1 MTKSEVRQEIR
12 RRKAACSAEERAVLS
27 RQVTAKLVA
36 TPQWQHAHTVLL
48 YHSLP
53 DEVATHQLI
62 TEALSAGKRVL
73 LPVVV
78 GDDLELRF
86 LPTPDA
92 LREGA
97 FHILEPTGAPF
108 TDYAAIDLAVIPGV
122 AFTPDGRRLGRGR
135 GYYDRL
141 LAHFPQSLSSSLSSS
156 LSPSLKAKRVLR
168 GLPLGHPCPMRG
180 GITPMPTGL
189 RRPGGEPSPYLI
201 GLCWPF
207 QLLADLPTEP
217 HDLTVHAVIA

>member
-12 RRKAACSAEERAVLS
+12 SRKAACSAEEREALS
-27 RQVTAKLVA
+27 REVTAKLVA
-36 TPQWQHAHTVLL
+36 TPQWQQARTVLL

-53 DEVATHQLI
+53 DEVATHDLI
-62 TEALSAGKRVL
+62 SEALAAGKRVL

-141 LAHFPQSLSSSLSSS
+141 LSHFSPLSSPY
-156 LSPSLKAKRVLR
+156 SPSLKAKRALR
-168 GLPLGHPCPMRG
+168 GLPLGHPRPMRG

-189 RRPGGEPSPYLI
+189 RGPGGESSPYLV

-207 QLLADLPTEP
+207 QLLPDLPTEP
-217 HDLTVHAVIA
+217 HDLPMDTVIS

>member
-12 RRKAACSAEERAVLS
+12 RRKAASSAEERALLS
-27 RQVTAKLVA
+27 REVTAKLVA

-53 DEVATHQLI
+53 DEVATHDLI

-86 LPTPDA
+86 LPTPDS

-141 LAHFPQSLSSSLSSS
+141 LARFSTPSFNH
-156 LSPSLKAKRVLR
+156 SPSLEAKRVLR

-189 RRPGGEPSPYLI
+189 REPAGEPSPYLI

-207 QLLADLPTEP
+207 QLLADIPTEP
-217 HDLTVHAVIA
+217 HDLSMHAVIA

>member
-12 RRKAACSAEERAVLS
+12 RRKAACSAEERASLS
-27 RQVTAKLVA
+27 REVTAKLVA
-36 TPQWQHAHTVLL
+36 TPQWQHAQTVLL

-53 DEVATHQLI
+53 DEVATHDLI

-86 LPTPDA
+86 LPTPDS

-141 LAHFPQSLSSSLSSS
+141 LVRFSTPSFNH
-156 LSPSLKAKRVLR
+156 SPSLEEREPA
-168 GLPLGHPCPMRG
+168 
-180 GITPMPTGL
+180 
-189 RRPGGEPSPYLI
+189 GEPSPYLI

-217 HDLTVHAVIA
+217 HDLSMNAVIA

>member
-12 RRKAACSAEERAVLS
+12 RRKAACSAEERALLS

-36 TPQWQHAHTVLL
+36 TPQWQQAHTVLL

-53 DEVATHQLI
+53 DEVATHDLI
-62 TEALSAGKRVL
+62 SEALATGKRVL

-78 GDDLELRF
+78 GDDLELRDYHA
-86 LPTPDA
+86 PGD
-92 LREGA
+92 LREGT
-97 FHILEPTGAPF
+97 FHIMEPTGEPF

-122 AFTPDGRRLGRGR
+122 AFTQDGRRLGRGR

-141 LAHFPQSLSSSLSSS
+141 LTH
-156 LSPSLKAKRVLR
+156 
-168 GLPLGHPCPMRG
+168 
-180 GITPMPTGL
+180 ITDN
-189 RRPGGEPSPYLI
+189 YKV

-207 QLLADLPTEP
+207 QLVGDIPTEP
-217 HDLTVHAVIA
+217 HDYPMDEVISLDPQS

>member
-12 RRKAACSAEERAVLS
+12 RRKAACSAEERASLS
-27 RQVTAKLVA
+27 REVIGKLIA
-36 TPQWQHAHTVLL
+36 TPQWQQAHTVLL

-53 DEVATHQLI
+53 DEVATHDLI

-86 LPTPDA
+86 LPTPDS

-97 FHILEPTGAPF
+97 FHILEPTGDPF

-141 LAHFPQSLSSSLSSS
+141 LAHFPQS
-156 LSPSLKAKRVLR
+156 
-168 GLPLGHPCPMRG
+168 
-180 GITPMPTGL
+180 
-189 RRPGGEPSPYLI
+189 PYLI

-217 HDLTVHAVIA
+217 HDLTMHAVIA

>member
-12 RRKAACSAEERAVLS
+12 RRKAACSTEERAALS
-27 RQVTAKLVA
+27 REVTAKLAA
-36 TPQWQHAHTVLL
+36 TPQWQQARTVLL

-53 DEVATHQLI
+53 DEVATHDLI
-62 TEALSAGKRVL
+62 AEALAAGKRVL

-78 GDDLELRF
+78 GDDLELREYSV
-86 LPTPDA
+86 PSG

-97 FHILEPTGAPF
+97 FHIQEPTGAPF
-108 TDYAAIDLAVIPGV
+108 TDYAAIDLAIIPGI

-141 LAHFPQSLSSSLSSS
+141 LAQLSSPSSHTS
-156 LSPSLKAKRVLR
+156 PFSPSLKAKRALR
-168 GLPLGHPCPMRG
+168 GLPLGHPRPMRG

-189 RRPGGEPSPYLI
+189 RGLGGESSPYLL

-207 QLLADLPTEP
+207 QLLPDLPTEP
-217 HDLTVHAVIA
+217 HDRLMNAVIS

>member
-1 MTKSEVRQEIR
+1 MTKSEVRQEIK
-12 RRKAACSAEERAVLS
+12 RRKAACSAEERAALS
-27 RQVTAKLVA
+27 REVTAKLMD
-36 TPQWQHAHTVLL
+36 TSQWQQARTVLL

-53 DEVATHQLI
+53 DEVATHDLI
-62 TEALSAGKRVL
+62 NEALAAGKRVL

-78 GDDLELRF
+78 GADLELREYS
-86 LPTPDA
+86 TSES

-141 LAHFPQSLSSSLSSS
+141 LARISSPSSHS
-156 LSPSLKAKRVLR
+156 SPFSPSLKER
-168 GLPLGHPCPMRG
+168 G
-180 GITPMPTGL
+180 
-189 RRPGGEPSPYLI
+189 PGGESYLI

-207 QLLADLPTEP
+207 QLLPDLPTEP
-217 HDLTVHAVIA
+217 HDRLMNAVIA